1 RVVIFEAERIYAAE
15 TGHPLPVL
23 DPTSREGRLLQAE
36 LDAIEGVMNQ
46 AQPLINDPSRG
57 FKGFVPAVFGYR
69 VAALFTREVG
79 DLAYLKLTAPAEL
92 VRNPANAPDPWEQSM
107 FTARF
112 AVPGWNKSGYLA
124 EEAQLNGKPAYRL
137 LIPEYYEAS
146 CLSC

>member
-1 RVVIFEAERIYAAE
+1 
-15 TGHPLPVL
+15 
-23 DPTSREGRLLQAE
+23 
-36 LDAIEGVMNQ
+36 MNQ

-124 EEAQLNGKPAYRL
+124 EEAQLNGKSAYRL

-146 CLSC
+146 CLSCHGEPKGERDISGGRKEGGKLGDLGGAISAAIYLK